1 MGFEAERP
9 PHRGPPTGD
18 GLAVSVELDRLV
30 DALGDRVDLEG
41 RLRRVDAAQL
51 AALDGRGNLVLE
63 DALPA
68 AADRPDLVADR
79 ARAGVEVRR
88 GLGQKATTRKARPG
102 EVIEPGVDDRLESR
116 QSRLGS
122 GGRVPYLGAED
133 RRRAV
138 EGLEL
143 EALLAS
149 ERTDDS
155 GLAHP
160 QPLGE
165 RADRDPVEPGDRGL
179 ADDLA
184 EDRLAGPFGGFA

>member
-1 MGFEAERP
+1 M
-9 PHRGPPTGD
+9 
-18 GLAVSVELDRLV
+18 
-30 DALGDRVDLEG
+30 
-41 RLRRVDAAQL
+41 
-51 AALDGRGNLVLE
+51 
-63 DALPA
+63 
-68 AADRPDLVADR
+68 
-79 ARAGVEVRR
+79 
-88 GLGQKATTRKARPG
+88 
-102 EVIEPGVDDRLESR
+102 IEPGVDDRLESR

-122 GGRVPYLGAED
+122 ALGGRVPHLGAED

-149 ERTDDS
+149 ERADDS

-160 QPLGE
+160 QALGE
-165 RADRDPVEPGDRGL
+165 RPDRDPVEPGERGL